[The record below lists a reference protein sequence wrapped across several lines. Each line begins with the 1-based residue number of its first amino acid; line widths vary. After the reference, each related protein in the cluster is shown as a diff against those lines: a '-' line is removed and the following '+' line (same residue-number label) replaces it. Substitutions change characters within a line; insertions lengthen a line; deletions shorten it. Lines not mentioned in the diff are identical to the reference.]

1 MTFYSFIIDMSQQ
14 GYSFS
19 FMKKIFAKLQLVSVS
34 QYLGFF
40 DNSEEWR
47 KDIQLTLTK
56 TQTYKAK
63 PKKKK
68 NRYKTESF

>member
-40 DNSEEWR
+40 DNS
-47 KDIQLTLTK
+47 K